1 LQQNET
7 VSLKQLLNEKYGK
20 IICYPKHD
28 LRELKRRIK
37 ELKKL
42 GVIAV
47 EFTGDKNAFN
57 VPVLGKGCVGVVVT
71 AITDQGK
78 AALKIRRMDADRTG
92 MQHEAEMLRKA
103 NDVDVGPRLLDT
115 TENFL
120 LMKFINGTLLPQW
133 IETLEGKETKYRIQ
147 KVLRAILEQCW
158 RLDET
163 GLDHG
168 QLSRA
173 PKHIIIDENDNSYL
187 IDFETASLNRRV
199 SNVTSICQFLFIR
212 SQIAKTIIKKLGEIN
227 QEELIKTLKTY
238 KQQRTRKNCEKI
250 LNKCGLHDV

>member
-1 LQQNET
+1 M
-7 VSLKQLLNEKYGK
+7 
-20 IICYPKHD
+20 
-28 LRELKRRIK
+28 K
-37 ELKKL
+37 ELEKL

-78 AALKIRRMDADRTG
+78 AALKVRRMDADRTG

-103 NDVDVGPRLLDT
+103 NAVDVGPPLLDT

-120 LMKFINGTLLPQW
+120 LMEFINGTLLPQW
-133 IETLEGKETKYRIQ
+133 IETLEGKETESRIR

-158 RLDET
+158 RLDKT

-173 PKHIIIDENDNSYL
+173 PKHIIIDVNDNPYL
-187 IDFETASLNRRV
+187 VDFETASLNRRV

-212 SQIAKTIIKKLGEIN
+212 SQVAKIIIKKLGEIGH
-227 QEELIKTLKTY
+227 EELIKTFKTY
-238 KQQRTRKNCEKI
+238 KQQRTRENFEKI
-250 LNKCGLHDV
+250 LNKCELHDV

>member
-1 LQQNET
+1 
-7 VSLKQLLNEKYGK
+7 
-20 IICYPKHD
+20 
-28 LRELKRRIK
+28 
-37 ELKKL
+37 
-42 GVIAV
+42 
-47 EFTGDKNAFN
+47 
-57 VPVLGKGCVGVVVT
+57 
-71 AITDQGK
+71 
-78 AALKIRRMDADRTG
+78 

-103 NDVDVGPRLLDT
+103 NAADVGPRLLDT
-115 TENFL
+115 TKNFI
-120 LMKFINGTLLPQW
+120 LMEFIKGTLLPQW
-133 IETLEGKETKYRIQ
+133 IETLKEKETESRIQ

-163 GLDHG
+163 SLDHG

-212 SQIAKTIIKKLGEIN
+212 SQVAKTIIKKLGEIS

-238 KQQRTRKNCEKI
+238 KQQRTRENFEKI
-250 LNKCGLHDV
+250 LSKCGLHDV

>member
-1 LQQNET
+1 M
-7 VSLKQLLNEKYGK
+7 
-20 IICYPKHD
+20 CYPKHN

-120 LMKFINGTLLPQW
+120 LMKFINGILLPQW
-133 IETLEGKETKYRIQ
+133 IETLEGKETKHRIQ

-199 SNVTSICQFLFIR
+199 SNVTSICQFLFIG
-212 SQIAKTIIKKLGEIN
+212 SQVAKTIIKKLGEIN

-238 KQQRTRKNCEKI
+238 KQQRTRENCEKI